1 MIRSEGCVRRM
12 TMKTV
17 PRSPPEMA
25 SVRARRF
32 ERGQFQSLRQHLKRA
47 ALVRLEPARG
57 LGNFIIITR
66 GQNMTAAGAKQQR
79 RGGIRPSGSRPVDE
93 NRRRI
98 VGPIHRPRSGAA
110 AEPVGSRCPMATT
123 AAEHPVHEAE
133 SSMDR
138 QGDRAAWNGVRLQN
152 SGQAETRSQGDIT
165 QKRQVLGI
173 PSAKPYRRWT
183 PEEIK

>member
-1 MIRSEGCVRRM
+1 M

-32 ERGQFQSLRQHLKRA
+32 GRGQFQSLRQHLKRA